1 MASYLVYEQPL
12 NERIRTF
19 LRLETLI
26 KRLKFYSKQ
35 NNEWCAY
42 NALLLIL
49 EVTALLERVDIKQ
62 ESIKELERQ
71 QTILKDLSNMEGVNK
86 EALTQ
91 ILNKLF
97 YATQNVHQIS
107 GKLGEHIKQIDFL
120 LALKQR
126 ATIPGGTCD
135 FDLPELHH
143 WLGKKSKDRIHD
155 INSWA
160 EPYLLIY
167 DAIEL
172 LLKVIRDS
180 GHSSSVVAKGGF
192 YQESL
197 DTNQSNQLLRITIA
211 KGEPYYP
218 EISAGKQ
225 RFSLRLLKKEIA
237 NAPATQMKEDITI
250 KLTRCVL

>member
-1 MASYLVYEQPL
+1 MASYQVYEQPL

-42 NALLLIL
+42 NALLTIL

-62 ESIKELERQ
+62 ECIKELERQ
-71 QTILKDLSNMEGVNK
+71 QSILKHLSSLEEVNK
-86 EALTQ
+86 DALTQ

-107 GKLGEHIKQIDFL
+107 GKLGEHIKNIDFL
-120 LALKQR
+120 LSLKQR
-126 ATIPGGTCD
+126 TTIPGGTCA

-143 WLGKKSKDRIHD
+143 WLGKKSKDRITH
-155 INSWA
+155 INTWA
-160 EPYLLIY
+160 EPYLLIN

-180 GHSSSVVAKGGF
+180 GHSNNVVAAGGF

-197 DTNQSNQLLRITIA
+197 DTNQSNQLLRVSIA
-211 KGEPYYP
+211 KDATYYP

-225 RFSLRLLKKEIA
+225 RFSLRLLQKVQD
-237 NAPATQMKEDITI
+237 NMPASQLKEDITI